1 MANIDLSDLKN
12 KKTALVLSGGVVKA
26 ASWHLGVT
34 LALEELG
41 FSYKTN
47 KTPEDTDTHSQK
59 GLEISTFVGS
69 SAGNLIN
76 LFLTNG
82 YTPQDV
88 IDSFLKVKN
97 SKLRPISYKEMLF
110 LKSVKLMP
118 KKSGLFDPFEE
129 FPMGIRHL
137 LKPLMTFSGFFTTH
151 GLGQYLDEFV
161 LKHQNFEDY
170 AADIFVIATQ
180 LDHSRK
186 VIFSKFNYPKPS
198 HDSTA
203 VYYTGIPIAEA
214 ASASMSVPPFYSPYP
229 VKNNHTGQIDYYIDG
244 EIRETLSTHVAEDNG
259 CEYII
264 SSWTHT
270 PYHYHDEVGSLANYG
285 LYAICVQAIYLM
297 IQKKIVASRSRR
309 LVARDIINTVNDY
322 MKDQKF
328 SNSHRKDI
336 VSILERKL
344 NFNSNVK
351 LIDIYPDHHDY
362 QLFFSNSFSLNP
374 KNTAHA
380 MRAGY
385 KKTMEVFRH
394 LDLA

>member
-1 MANIDLSDLKN
+1 MQTNLSQLKN
-12 KKTALVLSGGVVKA
+12 SKMALVLSGGVVKA

-41 FSYKTN
+41 FSFASYGKNDSTQ
-47 KTPEDTDTHSQK
+47 TQGS
-59 GLEISTFVGS
+59 LEIGTFVGS

-76 LFLTNG
+76 LYITNG
-82 YTPQDV
+82 FTSQDV
-88 IDSFLKVKN
+88 IDSFLKVQN
-97 SKLRPISYKEMLF
+97 SKIKAISYKEMLY
-110 LKSVKLMP
+110 LKKMKLMP
-118 KKSGLFDPFEE
+118 KKEGIYNPIAD
-129 FPMGIRHL
+129 FP
-137 LKPLMTFSGFFTTH
+137 PLIKHVLSPILSFNGFFSTE
-151 GLGQYLDEFV
+151 GVGDFIKNNI
-161 LKHQNFEDY
+161 LKFKNFEDY
-170 AADIFVIATQ
+170 KADLFVIATQ

-186 VIFSKFNYPKPS
+186 VIFSRYNYPMPS

-214 ASASMSVPPFYSPYP
+214 ACASMSVPPFYSPFP
-229 VKNNHTGQIDYYIDG
+229 IPNPHTNQVDYYIDG

-285 LYAICVQAIYLM
+285 LHAISIQAIYLM
-297 IQKKIVASRSRR
+297 IQKKIVASRNRR
-309 LVARDIINTVNDY
+309 LVANDIINTISDY

-336 VSILERKL
+336 LNILERKL
-344 NFNSNVK
+344 NFNPRIK
-351 LIDIYPDHHDY
+351 HIDIFPDHHDY

-374 KNTAHA
+374 KHAAHT
-380 MRAGY
+380 MKMGY
-385 KKTMEVFRH
+385 KKTIEVFKE
-394 LDLA
+394 LDFK